1 MKDKNLLENP
11 TELLLNEYK
20 KEYAESPPKT
30 APKSADKQGAG
41 APKTKKCDSQI
52 KETKSVALYKTLI
65 FGTLMVLMFFIG
77 TLFFLRPSFSD
88 TENRKLA
95 DFPKPALK
103 TILNGDFFAGVDKW
117 YSDTYPGR
125 DLLIGADMFLES
137 LYGVRDEQII
147 GGGVGDT
154 DEIPDVNDDTDKPNI
169 DDLINDLENQ
179 TGNGSQNN
187 DEEQSGAADKVE
199 KLGSLYLSGNSAYEI
214 YGFNKSRSDNYAAI
228 ISLAA
233 KKLEGKANVHNII
246 VPISYS
252 FGLSEATQKKIGA
265 SDGQEAIEYMYSQ
278 MESYGVNT
286 IDIFSALYAH
296 KNEYIFFRTDHHWT
310 ALGAYYAYVEFCK
323 SVGITPT
330 SLEAYTNTR
339 EYTGFLGTFYTGAN
353 KPAALE
359 KNPDT
364 VHAYIP
370 NSTNDIKI
378 INNDGSVYNH
388 LGVISGVS
396 NTANKYMCFLGGDH
410 PLAIIDNPK
419 VNDGSSILLV
429 KESFGNAFAPFLV
442 DSYDKVYV
450 VDYRYYNGGL
460 EGLVDNYGI
469 KDVLFLNTIMS
480 TAVDA
485 RQNEM
490 TAFINR

>member
-20 KEYAESPPKT
+20 KERAERSAPSKKPPEPKKT
-30 APKSADKQGAG
+30 DAPKE
-41 APKTKKCDSQI
+41 PKGDLQI

-65 FGTLMVLMFFIG
+65 FGALMIVMSFIG
-77 TLFFLRPSFSD
+77 MLFFLRPEVSE

-95 DFPKPALK
+95 EFPKFQIK
-103 TILNGDFFAGVDKW
+103 DVLNGDFFVGVDKW
-117 YSDTYPGR
+117 YSDTFPGR
-125 DLLIGADMFLES
+125 DLLIGADMFFES

-147 GGGVGDT
+147 GNVGDT
-154 DEIPDVNDDTDKPNI
+154 DEIPDVNDDTDKPSI
-169 DDLINDLENQ
+169 DDIINDLENQ
-179 TGNGSQNN
+179 TGNGSQNK
-187 DEEQSGAADKVE
+187 DEEQSGTADKVE
-199 KLGSLYLSGNSAYEI
+199 KLGSLYLSGNSAFEI
-214 YGFNKSRSDNYAAI
+214 YGFNQSKSDKYAAI

-252 FGLSEATQKKIGA
+252 FGLSEATQKSIGA
-265 SDGQEAIEYMYSQ
+265 SDGEAAIKYMFSQ
-278 MESYGVNT
+278 MTDNVNT
-286 IDIFSALYAH
+286 VDIFSALYAH

-378 INNDGSVYNH
+378 IENDGTVYNNF
-388 LGVISGVS
+388 GVISGVS
-396 NTANKYMCFLGGDH
+396 STSNKYLCFLAGDH
-410 PLAIIDNPK
+410 PLSIIDNPNK
-419 VNDGSSILLV
+419 NDGSSILVV

-450 VDYRYYNGGL
+450 VDYRYYTAGGL
-460 EGLVDNYGI
+460 DDLVDTYGI